1 MRAPVE
7 DVALELV
14 PESRVNDRN
23 RLNLAALREHGQ
35 ALLRVVEVP
44 KLDALESALAD
55 SDLEEQVE
63 REPVA
68 AIVLGEI
75 ARS

>member
-1 MRAPVE
+1 
-7 DVALELV
+7 
-14 PESRVNDRN
+14 
-23 RLNLAALREHGQ
+23 
-35 ALLRVVEVP
+35 VVEVP
-44 KLDALESALAD
+44 KLDAALESALAD

-63 REPVA
+63 REPVT

>member
-1 MRAPVE
+1 
-7 DVALELV
+7 VALELV

-44 KLDALESALAD
+44 KLDAALESALAD

-63 REPVA
+63 REPVT

>member
-1 MRAPVE
+1 
-7 DVALELV
+7 
-14 PESRVNDRN
+14 
-23 RLNLAALREHGQ
+23 
-35 ALLRVVEVP
+35 VVEVP

-55 SDLEEQVE
+55 SGLEEQVE
-63 REPVA
+63 REPVT

>member
-1 MRAPVE
+1 
-7 DVALELV
+7 
-14 PESRVNDRN
+14 
-23 RLNLAALREHGQ
+23 
-35 ALLRVVEVP
+35 VVEVP

-63 REPVA
+63 REPVT